1 MVLHSTSIRHYRIIR
16 NPYSSQKQSL
26 MNLITICS
34 KCEQNNSEIPKRAQE
49 LALQEALKTSGLAQA
64 FSVRWVDCMN
74 VCDEPVTIALQGK
87 TKATYVFAGVS
98 LNTDINDIVTTCQ
111 AYLTADGGWIEDAKP
126 CGRLRHCLKSR
137 IPALSK
143 ALSYDN

>member
-1 MVLHSTSIRHYRIIR
+1 
-16 NPYSSQKQSL
+16 

-34 KCEQNNSEIPKRAQE
+34 KCEQNNPEVSRHSQG
-49 LALQEALKTSGLAQA
+49 LSLLEALEFAGLTQL

-87 TKATYVFAGVS
+87 DKATYLFAGVS
-98 LNTDINDIVTTCQ
+98 LDTDIDDIVTTCQ
-111 AYLTADGGWIEDAKP
+111 AYLAADVGWIEDARP

-143 ALSYDN
+143 TPTDDI

>member
-1 MVLHSTSIRHYRIIR
+1 
-16 NPYSSQKQSL
+16 

-49 LALQEALKTSGLAQA
+49 LALQEALEISGLAQK

-87 TKATYVFAGVS
+87 TKATYVFAGVF
-98 LNTDINDIVTTCQ
+98 LNTDINDIVATCQ
-111 AYLTADGGWIEDAKP
+111 AYLAADGGWIDDARP

-137 IPALSK
+137 IPALPK
-143 ALSYDN
+143 AIPDDI